1 MTQCA
6 EYWLGQRIYP
16 NQLPRLRVGL
26 REANPQMRG
35 EDAAGTITVQSAG
48 GKKQH
53 LRLARGKDRP
63 STHRGKVAE
72 LGQLCKKNL
81 NISELK
87 LAGNALNFISF

>member
-1 MTQCA
+1 MQCA

-35 EDAAGTITVQSAG
+35 EDSAGTDMVQSAG

-53 LRLARGKDRP
+53 LRLARGKDWP
-63 STHRGKVAE
+63 STRRGRVAD
-72 LGQLCKKNL
+72 LGQFWKRNW
-81 NISELK
+81 NTSELK
-87 LAGNALNFISF
+87 LAGNALSFISF